1 MNLSDTTRARSQSGR
16 LRGAAIGALA
26 VALALGAGCS
36 NPSGLV
42 YSDPEGGKIRL
53 VGDASSTSSTIV
65 LKLVAAQRLS
75 GYSVGF
81 NLALDATKVQPNSN
95 LIAVGDAL
103 NPGGA
108 PQAFRAVI
116 PTAGT
121 LASAL
126 TTALSQKASGAGA
139 VPLDANIS
147 AGQTFFTIRL
157 DAVPGAKSGV
167 VFNGSS
173 PGGKFSAAL
182 INKAGDDV
190 VHPSEF
196 GIGKLELF

>member
-1 MNLSDTTRARSQSGR
+1 MNLSDTTRARSQGSR
-16 LRGAAIGALA
+16 PRGAAIGAIA

-36 NPSGLV
+36 SSSGLV
-42 YSDPEGGKIRL
+42 YSDPQGGKIRL
-53 VGDASSTSSTIV
+53 VRDDSSTVSTIV
-65 LKLVAAQRLS
+65 LKLVAEQRLS

-81 NLALDATKVQPNSN
+81 NLPLDATKVQANSN
-95 LIAVGDAL
+95 LITLGDAL

-108 PQAFRAVI
+108 PQPFRAVI
-116 PTAGT
+116 PSTGP

-139 VPLDANIS
+139 VSSDAAIS

-173 PGGKFSAAL
+173 LGGKFSAAL

-190 VHPSEF
+190 VHQSEF
-196 GIGKLELF
+196 AIGKLELF